1 MRYVIHDKVTGEI
14 LRQGTVPDG
23 SDWHLLQ
30 VRADH
35 EAVLLPPKGV
45 PVDDTRH
52 AVDVASG
59 TIVAKPAL
67 PAAAVTANAWASLR
81 ARRDRLLAAADHTQ
95 FLHVPMTPDLRARW
109 ADYMQA
115 LRDLPAN
122 TPDPA
127 SPVWPTA
134 PQKD

>member
-14 LRQGTVPDG
+14 LRQGVVPDG

-30 VRADH
+30 VRAEH
-35 EAVLLPPKGV
+35 EAVMLPPKGV
-45 PVDDTRH
+45 PVDDGKHR
-52 AVDVASG
+52 VDVASG
-59 TIVAKPAL
+59 TIVARPA
-67 PAAAVTANAWASLR
+67 PADATVAAVAWGKLR
-81 ARRDRLLAAADHTQ
+81 RRRDALLRAADHTQ
-95 FLHVPMTPDLRARW
+95 FAHVPITPDRRARW

-127 SPVWPTA
+127 KPAWPQA
-134 PQKD
+134 PQ